1 MSAPNLPRNLP
12 TSDFDDPEE
21 LRTLLMEGL
30 RSGPSRPFDQSFIDE
45 MQDLIDAAADLP
57 TREHGEAFT

>member
-1 MSAPNLPRNLP
+1 MSAPNVSRNLP

-21 LRTLLMEGL
+21 LHTLLMEGL

-45 MQDLIDAAADLP
+45 MQGLI
-57 TREHGEAFT
+57 GAFPAYAPGP